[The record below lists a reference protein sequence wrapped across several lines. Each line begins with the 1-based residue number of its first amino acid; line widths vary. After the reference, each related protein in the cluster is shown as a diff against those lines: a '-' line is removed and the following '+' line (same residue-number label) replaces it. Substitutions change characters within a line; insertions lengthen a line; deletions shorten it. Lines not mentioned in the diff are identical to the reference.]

1 MKEGYT
7 YSQAMAE
14 ANRCLLCHE
23 PPCSVGCPASTD
35 PGKFIRQMRFLNLK
49 GAAATVK
56 RNNALGGA
64 CGILCPTCSL
74 CQGGCTA
81 AGLDRPIDIGG
92 LQRFLIEYAW
102 EIGFNP
108 LEAGEPKG
116 VKVAIVGAG
125 PAGLS
130 CASELAQAG
139 FDPTVFE
146 ARDRPGGV
154 LQHVLPDHRMSV
166 EFLDREIRDLTDIG
180 VNIDCGKAVE
190 TTEDVDALF
199 ARGFN
204 AIYLA
209 TGAWASVSLDIPGS
223 ESGDVHEG
231 IEFLRKAKADAAGT
245 AALVAGKKV
254 AVIGGGDT
262 AMDVAV
268 SAVKAGAGDV
278 FILYRRSFQ
287 QMPGDEEEKLAAI
300 REGVH
305 FMILTQ
311 PIEYLLTDGRVTGV
325 KAESNELGEP
335 DSSGRRRPVALP
347 GSAHVI
353 AADIVVEAIGLKPR
367 ADIRRF
373 AGLDIDQGNRILVA
387 GAGGQT
393 TMKNVYAG
401 GDAVRG
407 AALISNAICDGRSAA
422 AAIIKSLAEGEV

>member
-1 MKEGYT
+1 MKQGYT

-23 PPCSVGCPASTD
+23 PPCSVGCPANTD

-49 GAAATVK
+49 GAVATVK

-81 AGLDRPIDIGG
+81 AGLDRPINIGG

-108 LEAGEPKG
+108 LEAGEPNG
-116 VKVAIVGAG
+116 IKVAIVGSG

-130 CASELAQAG
+130 CAAELVAAG
-139 FDPTVFE
+139 FSPTLFE
-146 ARDRPGGV
+146 ALDRPGGI
-154 LQHVLPDHRMSV
+154 LQHVLPEHRMAR
-166 EFLDREIRDLTDIG
+166 EFLDREIKDLVDLG
-180 VNIDCGKAVE
+180 VTIECGKAVE
-190 TTEDVDALF
+190 TAEDLSALLGL
-199 ARGFN
+199 GFS
-204 AIYLA
+204 AVYLA
-209 TGAWASVSLDIPGS
+209 TGAWASVRLGIPGS
-223 ESGDVHEG
+223 DSADVHEG
-231 IEFLRKAKADAAGT
+231 IEFLRRAKADPEGT
-245 AALVAGKKV
+245 SALLAGKEV
-254 AVIGGGDT
+254 AVVGGGDT

-268 SAVKAGAGDV
+268 SAAKAGAKDV
-278 FILYRRSFQ
+278 LVLYRRSFQ
-287 QMPGDEEEKLAAI
+287 QMPGDEEEKLDAI

-305 FMILTQ
+305 FVILTQ
-311 PIEYLLTDGRVTGV
+311 PIEYLLRDGRVTGI
-325 KAESNELGEP
+325 KAERNKLGEP
-335 DSSGRRRPVALP
+335 DSSGRRRPVAVP
-347 GSAHVI
+347 GSEHVI

-367 ADIRRF
+367 DDIRRF
-373 AGLDIDQGNRILVA
+373 VGLEIDDGNRIAVA

-422 AAIIKSLAEGEV
+422 AAIVQALAEGEV